1 MVGSRLSNMSEVC
14 QVDSSVNATVSMALT
29 LQQYNAG
36 QQAQM
41 SLLKESLET
50 QANQVSE
57 IMESAAPKDSLASSG
72 SVGTRINTY
81 A

>member
-1 MVGSRLSNMSEVC
+1 M
-14 QVDSSVNATVSMALT
+14 DTSVNATVSMALT

>member
-1 MVGSRLSNMSEVC
+1 M
-14 QVDSSVNATVSMALT
+14 DTSVNATVSMALT

-41 SLLKESLET
+41 SLLKDSLEI

-57 IMESAAPKDSLASSG
+57 IMASAAPKDSLASTG
-72 SVGTRINTY
+72 TVGTRINAY

>member
-1 MVGSRLSNMSEVC
+1 M
-14 QVDSSVNATVSMALT
+14 DTSVNATVGMAMAL
-29 LQQYNAG
+29 QQFNAG

-41 SLLKESLET
+41 SLLKQSLDT
-50 QANQVSE
+50 QASQVSQ

-72 SVGTRINTY
+72 PVGTHINTY

>member
-1 MVGSRLSNMSEVC
+1 M
-14 QVDSSVNATVSMALT
+14 DSSVNATVSMALT

-57 IMESAAPKDSLASSG
+57 IMESTAAKDSLASSG
-72 SVGTRINTY
+72 TVGTRINTY